1 MYIEVAAHRGNVAEY
16 PENTMVAYKSAYEIG
31 ADMIELDLH
40 MTKDGEIVLIHD
52 GDLARTADVS
62 GKISELTLDEVL
74 RADVGIKKGE
84 RFRGTRVPTLR
95 QFCEFVANEDPAMQF
110 NFEFK
115 DYFSDGE
122 ERAKVC
128 ADKII
133 ATVDSYGLWERS
145 FVNSFDG
152 RLLKYIEEKYDGRFR
167 LHGFYPYSIL
177 GDTRPEKLYCA
188 CLWAYKNPDGTP
200 AFEGVVNPK
209 KDFDALIAQ
218 GVHPWV
224 GASVRTIK
232 DMKLAASLGAKLITS
247 NEPAFMIAELE
258 KAGLR
263 GKESS
268 YDKGICV

>member
-1 MYIEVAAHRGNVAEY
+1 MLFQINCNV
-16 PENTMVAYKSAYEIG
+16 
-31 ADMIELDLH
+31 
-40 MTKDGEIVLIHD
+40 
-52 GDLARTADVS
+52 
-62 GKISELTLDEVL
+62 
-74 RADVGIKKGE
+74 
-84 RFRGTRVPTLR
+84 
-95 QFCEFVANEDPAMQF
+95 
-110 NFEFK
+110 
-115 DYFSDGE
+115 
-122 ERAKVC
+122 
-128 ADKII
+128 
-133 ATVDSYGLWERS
+133 
-145 FVNSFDG
+145 
-152 RLLKYIEEKYDGRFR
+152 EEKYDGRFR

-224 GASVRTIK
+224 GASIRTIE

-263 GKESS
+263 VKE
-268 YDKGICV
+268 

>member
-16 PENTMVAYKSAYEIG
+16 PENTILAYKSAYEIG

-74 RADVGIKKGE
+74 RADVGIKNGE

-152 RLLKYIEEKYDGRFR
+152 RLLKYVEEKYDGRFR

-188 CLWAYKNPDGTP
+188 CLLAYKNPDGTP

-218 GVHPWV
+218 GVRPWV
-224 GASVRTIK
+224 GASIRTIE

-247 NEPAFMIAELE
+247 NEPAFMIAALE

-263 GKESS
+263 VKE
-268 YDKGICV
+268 